1 MKQRFFLP
9 IAKHFIEDRVDMNLS
24 ILKRSL
30 KPFRLISL
38 VATYVLGAGLVQY
51 VRGIHLWSN
60 FIEGVLFL
68 ILGVVSLELLK
79 LLYDLNNP
87 KNWPEGSHLNQIRQ
101 TRWVLVAVIAVL
113 MTSATVLF
121 FGWMV
126 KKIVSQGL
134 VLLVVTFL
142 FAGFLYYLAKA
153 NRNFQPFQIFFETFL
168 FVIIPPALA
177 FFLQSDDLHSF
188 LPLMVLGFVPAY
200 LAYRILDQIA
210 RFGEDHRLEKVSF
223 VTQTGW
229 AKGMTFHNALILL
242 TFFLFALV
250 SLIKIPWFLMWPVFL
265 SLPIGLLEIWLMER
279 VRAGGKPLWRV
290 MKFASAMVFFLPV
303 YLLAFAFWIR

>member
-1 MKQRFFLP
+1 
-9 IAKHFIEDRVDMNLS
+9 
-24 ILKRSL
+24 
-30 KPFRLISL
+30 
-38 VATYVLGAGLVQY
+38 
-51 VRGIHLWSN
+51 
-60 FIEGVLFL
+60 
-68 ILGVVSLELLK
+68 
-79 LLYDLNNP
+79 
-87 KNWPEGSHLNQIRQ
+87 
-101 TRWVLVAVIAVL
+101 
-113 MTSATVLF
+113 
-121 FGWMV
+121 
-126 KKIVSQGL
+126 
-134 VLLVVTFL
+134 
-142 FAGFLYYLAKA
+142 
-153 NRNFQPFQIFFETFL
+153 
-168 FVIIPPALA
+168 
-177 FFLQSDDLHSF
+177 
-188 LPLMVLGFVPAY
+188 MVLGFVPAY

>member
-1 MKQRFFLP
+1 MIQ
-9 IAKHFIEDRVDMNLS
+9 
-24 ILKRSL
+24 
-30 KPFRLISL
+30 
-38 VATYVLGAGLVQY
+38 
-51 VRGIHLWSN
+51 
-60 FIEGVLFL
+60 
-68 ILGVVSLELLK
+68 GVVSLELLK

-153 NRNFQPFQIFFETFL
+153 NCNFQPFQIFFETFL

-242 TFFLFALV
+242 TFLFALV
-250 SLIKIPWFLMWPVFL
+250 SIKIPGSSCGSFPQPSDRLV
-265 SLPIGLLEIWLMER
+265 EIWLMER
-279 VRAGGKPLWRV
+279 VRAGGKPPARDEICQRWCFSCPFIFWL
-290 MKFASAMVFFLPV
+290 LPFGFGRYV
-303 YLLAFAFWIR
+303 KMEKVAYGEKWIGSQNQAPVLI